1 MEELTYK
8 LALEKRAGFQQAG
21 RSGGQ
26 GVGLENRGSRKCGG
40 FVGGLGLIIPDAG
53 CYTQW
58 LTSVGREQQR
68 FMRKGIAPSD
78 LCFLPHI
85 EG

>member
-53 CYTQW
+53 CHTQVADFSGKR
-58 LTSVGREQQR
+58 TAAFRE
-68 FMRKGIAPSD
+68 
-78 LCFLPHI
+78 
-85 EG
+85 EGHNTF